1 MDQNPVRQVL
11 AIAFAIAA
19 FTFVY
24 LWLGIPGLAGA
35 FFGLTVTLCIL
46 GIASGYWVGFDY
58 EADRM
63 VIDLMKWLK
72 QKRSS

>member
-1 MDQNPVRQVL
+1 MEQNLRQFL

-19 FTFVY
+19 FAFRY
-24 LWLGIPGLAGA
+24 LWLGMNGLAGA
-35 FFGLTVTLCIL
+35 FFGVSITICTI
-46 GIASGYWVGFDY
+46 GIASGYWIGFDG

-63 VIDLMKWLK
+63 VTDLMKWLK